1 MPCYPASQLETA
13 RGRLDFQKS
22 RGEGVDLMDSYLA
35 EKLAGEVERYQNK
48 DFLKA
53 AMAALVLIAYAD
65 GSMGALERLRIDETL
80 KTEPGLKEFNFEKAT
95 QILESY
101 AKALREEGE
110 STKRVFYE
118 KVRRMAGDYKRAR
131 TVMRVCY
138 LVVQADGRIDEGE
151 MQEFRRLCG
160 LLRLEPAEVWRK
172 SWG

>member
-1 MPCYPASQLETA
+1 MET
-13 RGRLDFQKS
+13 
-22 RGEGVDLMDSYLA
+22 YLA
-35 EKLAGEVERYQNK
+35 EKLASEVERYQDK

-80 KTEPGLKEFNFEKAT
+80 KTEPGLREFNFEKAT

-101 AKALREEGE
+101 AKALQDEGE
-110 STKRVFYE
+110 STKRVLYG
-118 KVRRMAGDYKRAR
+118 KVSRMAGNYKRAR
-131 TVMRVCY
+131 TV
-138 LVVQADGRIDEGE
+138 
-151 MQEFRRLCG
+151 